1 MRSNDARLRADPAT
15 PSGVRVIAL
24 TVALA
29 VLAVSVVGYNLWIQ
43 RRSRRPPVVAIRS
56 EPITSWMPR
65 PLTIVDSDAA
75 SGELL
80 AADIRHTGL
89 LVRVVDAASIRS
101 SDSAT
106 ELFVGSA
113 AVWFTNR
120 AANLMLSTTILGAVS
135 EGTAVVLDGDSPA
148 ARSLLKLHQTTNGES
163 ELTDHDVAVFADAP
177 TTGLVP
183 GVDGLTVLAKTASG
197 QPALVRS
204 GTLVWSAVRLDEGKA
219 IARMPYLASTLES
232 EFGVQPVAERM
243 DIDLYVDPDLVG
255 ATTPKELSIR
265 WAQAG
270 IRRIYLSAWKDDR
283 ENHGR
288 FDYVSFVDT
297 MHRRG
302 IEVYAWLEWPHVNR
316 SFWNLH
322 PECRERTADDGYA
335 RIFWREHVALEV
347 PACFDLAWAET
358 KDILTSAAFDGVNLA
373 ELYFEG
379 ATLGPEEPSTYTPF
393 HPAVVKQFE
402 RKHGF
407 DPHDLVDPLNA
418 RYWKFDR
425 ASFAIWTKFRDN
437 LITDLH
443 RRAIE
448 KLGTVFKPE
457 QLMVTIIDDRYRPDG
472 EPFRGPG
479 SLALNIGS
487 NSRDILA
494 LRAKTPFAVQVEDP
508 FTMWVRSPAR
518 YRDYRELYNDVT
530 SSELVLDINVVDRG
544 TAIESGFTTKKSV
557 GIELARSVHSIG
569 STGARLA
576 VYASSTISVE
586 DLDWIRFAL
595 AAGSVT
601 LTPSPDDP
609 GVLLTDALAPFR
621 LRLSHPARQ
630 VAVDGVRSVLVQPT
644 AVVSLPAGKH
654 RVSFS

>member
-1 MRSNDARLRADPAT
+1 MRSSGAPLRPETTT
-15 PSGVRVIAL
+15 PSRIRAI
-24 TVALA
+24 ALA
-29 VLAVSVVGYNLWIQ
+29 VAFAVLAGSVVGYNFWI
-43 RRSRRPPVVAIRS
+43 RRHKGRPPVVAIRS
-56 EPITSWMPR
+56 EPVTSWMPR
-65 PLTIVDSDAA
+65 PLTIVDSDVAL
-75 SGELL
+75 GESL

-89 LVRVVDAASIRS
+89 LVEVVDAALTRS
-101 SDSAT
+101 SDSDTA
-106 ELFVGSA
+106 LFSGSA

-120 AANLMLSTTILGAVS
+120 AANLMLSTTILRAVS
-135 EGTAVVLDGDSPA
+135 EGTAVLLDGDSPA
-148 ARSLLKLHQTTNGES
+148 ARSLLKLRPTTNGES
-163 ELTDHDVAVFADAP
+163 ELTDHDVAVFSDAA
-177 TTGLVP
+177 TSGLVP
-183 GVDGLTVLAKTASG
+183 AVDDLRVLAKTASG
-197 QPALVRS
+197 QPALARS
-204 GTLVWSAVRLDEGKA
+204 GSLVWSAVRLDEGKA

-255 ATTPKELSIR
+255 AASAKELSIR

-358 KDILTSAAFDGVNLA
+358 RDVLTSAAFDGVNLA

-393 HPAVVKQFE
+393 HPAIVKRFMRE
-402 RKHGF
+402 HGF

-425 ASFAIWTKFRDN
+425 DAFAIWTTYRDN
-437 LITDLH
+437 LITELH
-443 RRAIE
+443 RRTLE

-457 QLMVTIIDDRYRPDG
+457 RLLVTIIDDRYRPDG
-472 EPFRGPG
+472 ESFRGPG

-487 NSRDILA
+487 NSHDILA
-494 LRAKTPFAVQVEDP
+494 LRAKNPFAVQVEDP
-508 FTMWVRSPAR
+508 FTMWIRSPAR

-530 SSELVLDINVVDRG
+530 SSELVLDINVVERG
-544 TAIESGFTTKKSV
+544 TALESGFTTKKSV
-557 GIELARSVHSIG
+557 GIELARSVHSVG

-621 LRLSHPARQ
+621 LRLSHPARE
-630 VAVDGVRSVLVQPT
+630 VVLDGVTSVLPEST
-644 AVVSLPAGKH
+644 AVVSIPAGKH
-654 RVSFS
+654 RASFS